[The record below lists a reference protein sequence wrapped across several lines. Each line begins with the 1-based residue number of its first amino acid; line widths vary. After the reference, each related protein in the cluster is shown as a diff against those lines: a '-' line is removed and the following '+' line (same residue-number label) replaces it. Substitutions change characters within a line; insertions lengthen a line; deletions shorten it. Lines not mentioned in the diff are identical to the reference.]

1 MKTIKDVFKHFKSVL
16 FCKEIFLVI
25 NCTEASA
32 SSGVLHFTR
41 LSELVLPTRADI
53 EQTFSI
59 EMFFFSPF
67 LCLFLFLVSSR
78 LAKTRGC

>member
-16 FCKEIFLVI
+16 FCEEIFLVI

-41 LSELVLPTRADI
+41 LSELVLPTQANI
-53 EQTFSI
+53 EGPSFPLKCS
-59 EMFFFSPF
+59 FFLFFSVF
-67 LCLFLFLVSSR
+67 SFF
-78 LAKTRGC
+78 